1 MNMQSFLKSLPLA
14 LVMLCGNTVLAEL
27 APARLLYND
36 GSHDDAL
43 VISYSAGTATYK
55 SNEKSLN
62 ILRVSKPKLGSVY
75 FYKPKVFSE
84 AMSLYHARNYQEAKV
99 KFAECEIAYKAVDSL
114 PNNYAS
120 LAGFYKMECSRRM
133 FDLAALSSE
142 LEKYRKNG
150 LTRENHLQQLEVYT
164 FWEAVRL
171 KDWERLDRLAVSW
184 QERKVPASLRIQ
196 IEYCHALALDQ
207 MAQKDP
213 NRTIDALNAY
223 SRAMIADGTT
233 SIEMVLEAAN
243 NALRIYANDPGVK
256 LAVKLWKT
264 EDENR
269 NTVGYQRLM
278 EAASLVSFYQQAGFD
293 QLKPLEP
300 ECQKFL
306 NYSPPKTET
315 AALKVEEKPKE
326 GQKPKEDDEAKED
339 VEPEEKEAEGAKD
352 AKKLRR

>member
-1 MNMQSFLKSLPLA
+1 
-14 LVMLCGNTVLAEL
+14 
-27 APARLLYND
+27 
-36 GSHDDAL
+36 
-43 VISYSAGTATYK
+43 
-55 SNEKSLN
+55 
-62 ILRVSKPKLGSVY
+62 
-75 FYKPKVFSE
+75 
-84 AMSLYHARNYQEAKV
+84 
-99 KFAECEIAYKAVDSL
+99 
-114 PNNYAS
+114 
-120 LAGFYKMECSRRM
+120 
-133 FDLAALSSE
+133 
-142 LEKYRKNG
+142 
-150 LTRENHLQQLEVYT
+150 
-164 FWEAVRL
+164 
-171 KDWERLDRLAVSW
+171 
-184 QERKVPASLRIQ
+184 
-196 IEYCHALALDQ
+196 